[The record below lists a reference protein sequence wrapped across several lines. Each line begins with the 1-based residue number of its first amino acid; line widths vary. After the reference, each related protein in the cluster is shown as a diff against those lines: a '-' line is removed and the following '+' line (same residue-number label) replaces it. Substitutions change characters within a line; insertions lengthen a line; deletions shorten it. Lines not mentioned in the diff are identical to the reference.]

1 MLVSVSAGVLVAR
14 ILLGAS
20 LAVHGSQKLFG
31 WFGGHGPSGTGAFFA
46 QLGFRPGPLFAVAA
60 GLGEFVGGLL
70 TLLGLFGAVGP
81 ALIILVMVVATFSVH
96 ISKGFLSSNGG
107 WELPGMNIAAAL
119 GIAFIGNQ
127 LYSLDNAFGLNFL
140 TEPTQIWIAIG
151 AAVVLGLLN
160 LLARRAPASA

>member
-1 MLVSVSAGVLVAR
+1 MLVSVSAGVLIAR

-20 LAVHGSQKLFG
+20 LAAHGSQKLFG

-70 TLLGLFGAVGP
+70 TLLGVFGAVGP
-81 ALIILVMVVATFSVH
+81 ALIILVMIVAIFTVH
-96 ISKGFLSSNGG
+96 ITKGFFSANGG
-107 WELPGMNIAAAL
+107 WELPAMNIAAAL
-119 GIAFIGNQ
+119 GVAFIGNG
-127 LYSLDNAFGLNFL
+127 LYSLDGAFGLSFL
-140 TEPTQIWIAIG
+140 TDPTQVWIAIG

-160 LLARRAPASA
+160 LLVRRAPAAA